1 MQYRRHL
8 IIFCSVFF
16 SAFKLFAQS
25 SPEVDITGLWKGTMY
40 NDTTQQFLKYEIGI
54 SQNEK
59 GKFSGF
65 THTYFI
71 LEDKEYHGVKKV
83 KIKRQDG
90 KIIVEDAEL
99 IVHNYPVSPA
109 KGVRQLNVLTLDIH
123 DSVMILSGPF
133 STNQTREYSSLTGYI
148 NVQRKNDFRQSA
160 LIPHLEELGLAKNL
174 SFVQQEKIAEAKP
187 AIKTETFATLPVT
200 KTEEV
205 TPEKPI
211 VKTQAVTQQTV
222 VKAEPV
228 KKVQT
233 VKEPEKP
240 IVKTQAA
247 TQQPVVK
254 TETVKAQQST
264 KEPVTKEPET
274 GIVKKEDP
282 KTTAPVTIQ
291 SAVDV
296 DKRTIETIQAVYY
309 KSDSLVLTLYDNG
322 EVDGDTVSVLMNG
335 KLIMPRVGLSTNAVR
350 KTIYTKDIEDSIQII
365 MYAETLGSLP
375 PNTGLL
381 IVNDG
386 TDRYEIRFSGDMEK
400 SSAIMFRRKGP
411 L

>member
-1 MQYRRHL
+1 
-8 IIFCSVFF
+8 
-16 SAFKLFAQS
+16 
-25 SPEVDITGLWKGTMY
+25 
-40 NDTTQQFLKYEIGI
+40 
-54 SQNEK
+54 
-59 GKFSGF
+59 
-65 THTYFI
+65 
-71 LEDKEYHGVKKV
+71 
-83 KIKRQDG
+83 
-90 KIIVEDAEL
+90 
-99 IVHNYPVSPA
+99 
-109 KGVRQLNVLTLDIH
+109 
-123 DSVMILSGPF
+123 
-133 STNQTREYSSLTGYI
+133 
-148 NVQRKNDFRQSA
+148 
-160 LIPHLEELGLAKNL
+160 LGLAKNL
-174 SFVQQEKIAEAKP
+174 SFVQQEKIAEVKP
-187 AIKTETFATLPVT
+187 AIKTETVATLPVT
-200 KTEEV
+200 KTKEV

-211 VKTQAVTQQTV
+211 VNTQAVTQQPV
-222 VKAEPV
+222 VKTEPV

-240 IVKTQAA
+240 IVKTQTA

-282 KTTAPVTIQ
+282 KTTAQVTIQ